1 MTPTDGDVIARVLE
15 GDVDAYGILVDRYQG
30 RFARFATR
38 MLGSR
43 EDAEEAMQDAFFRA
57 YQALGRYRDRERF
70 DSWLYRILV
79 NRCRSMLAK
88 RNRRLSLD
96 RETAEDPAPPP
107 DTELDERDHAT
118 RLVHEL
124 PEEQREVFLLRFVD
138 DLSYEEIAA
147 ITGVG
152 VSALKMRIKR
162 GIDRLRQLLAED
174 PSDG

>member
-1 MTPTDGDVIARVLE
+1 MTPTDRAVIARVLE

-43 EDAEEAMQDAFFRA
+43 EDAEEAMQDAFLRA
-57 YQALGRYRDRERF
+57 YQALGRYHDRERF

-79 NRCRSMLAK
+79 NRCRSILAK
-88 RNRRLSLD
+88 RRRRVSLD
-96 RETAEDPAPPP
+96 RAIAEDPAPPP
-107 DTELDERDHAT
+107 DTELVERDHAT
-118 RLVHEL
+118 SLVREL

-138 DLSYEEIAA
+138 DLSYEAIAA

-152 VSALKMRIKR
+152 VSALRMRVKR
-162 GIDRLRQLLAED
+162 GLERLRQLLPEE
-174 PSDG
+174 PGDG

>member
-1 MTPTDGDVIARVLE
+1 MTPTDRDVIARVLE

-43 EDAEEAMQDAFFRA
+43 EDAEEAMQDAFLRA

-79 NRCRSMLAK
+79 NRCRSILAK
-88 RNRRLSLD
+88 RRRRVALD
-96 RETAEDPAPPP
+96 RAVDEDPAPPP
-107 DTELDERDHAT
+107 DTELVERDHAA
-118 RLVHEL
+118 RLVHRL
-124 PEEQREVFLLRFVD
+124 PEEQREVFLLHFVD

-152 VSALKMRIKR
+152 ASALRMRVKR
-162 GIDRLRQLLAED
+162 GLDQLRRLLEERG
-174 PSDG
+174 DG